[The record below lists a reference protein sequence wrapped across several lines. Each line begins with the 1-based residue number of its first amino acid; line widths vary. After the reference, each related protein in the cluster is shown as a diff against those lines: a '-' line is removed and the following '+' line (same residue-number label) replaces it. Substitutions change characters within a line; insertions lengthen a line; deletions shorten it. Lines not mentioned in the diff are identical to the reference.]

1 MKKLI
6 KGIVEEL
13 FQKHQEKIEQKYD
26 EKILELEREN
36 RDLRKELE
44 EQSEA
49 LNRIHVQV
57 EENENMV
64 QNALS
69 KANYN

>member
-1 MKKLI
+1 MKT
-6 KGIVEEL
+6 
-13 FQKHQEKIEQKYD
+13 
-26 EKILELEREN
+26 ILELEREN

-64 QNALS
+64 QNAKQTTRSNIQGNLI
-69 KANYN
+69 